1 MIFYN
6 SFSQENMMR
15 YFNIISTYIVKI
27 SLNDWKYFIMLTY
40 QNLLIQFIL
49 GGYLYCS
56 QVYTIYNN
64 GDINNSEDKSSHISL
79 LFNAHYIF
87 CPIFLP
93 KDHANLYCYQ
103 HCVKAPSALNPGYSL
118 CISRGF
124 FHLFPFIFTNLLISL
139 YLHEFVKFL

>member
-1 MIFYN
+1 
-6 SFSQENMMR
+6 MMR

-27 SLNDWKYFIMLTY
+27 SLNDWKYFIMLAY

-49 GGYLYCS
+49 GGYLYWS

-87 CPIFLP
+87 RPIFLP

-103 HCVKAPSALNPGYSL
+103 HCVKAPLALNPGYSL
-118 CISRGF
+118 CISRDF
-124 FHLFPFIFTNLLISL
+124 YLFPFIFTNLLISL
-139 YLHEFVKFL
+139 YLLEFVKFL